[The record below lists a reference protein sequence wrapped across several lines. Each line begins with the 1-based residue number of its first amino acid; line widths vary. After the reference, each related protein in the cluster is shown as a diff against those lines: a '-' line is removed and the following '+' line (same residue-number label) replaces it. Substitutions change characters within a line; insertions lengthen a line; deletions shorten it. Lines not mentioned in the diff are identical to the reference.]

1 MKRYRICVSVLA
13 AMLTVSTAVFVTG
26 CNTPVSPDNSG
37 NTPGGDTGGTENPG
51 DGGDS
56 SELPVGNGTATITEN
71 DFPAGEFN
79 RYEITW
85 TPAGGEKQPK
95 LVASRETV
103 IITGLNPEE
112 KYTFTVTGV
121 STVGE
126 PEKVEKTIGEKSRA
140 AAVLILGS
148 TDFNNFTPE
157 VTHVDITWT
166 PENEVKQPL
175 RVSLDDA
182 KAEGVTAENFA
193 PGTYTFTLQG
203 MKLEE
208 KTVTPEI
215 VKPSYSDLLE
225 AGYNALEREDYDSAV
240 ASFMDAYAAEANNET
255 KMHAALAR
263 LAAISVNEQVVTLMR
278 ERIGFASYPGTLNAL
293 INTDEWWSDQ
303 EFFWESY
310 YDLSTYQEVSSESGW
325 GPYYRVNG
333 EVVLTSEYTDIYCKS
348 DSDQVK
354 SDAWVRLD
362 EEKYLQKIVKEN
374 EWGYWNNYT
383 LANPQLS
390 ENGNYL
396 IDSYTAENL
405 GIDVSTANPVYLSTF
420 RYVRIDYKIKNFMY
434 YPELTDAPDWV
445 SNVSLY
451 SPPELWMAVLLN
463 NNLKGVNDLIDSV
476 LNNVFGKSYDEAVQ
490 LINSMDDESVLI
502 DGSFIRLLRLED
514 QLGGDTVRVTKAEL
528 KAITAALDIVK
539 GTLQFLQAYNLDT
552 PLNFLALD
560 WIKGGDIDFNGG
572 KYDESYDPFKNGFL
586 TQRSGYT
593 TETAVNTYTS
603 ALDTL
608 IAAYD
613 SIITDSANY
622 PSAAKDFL
630 KKYSG
635 YKELAIAIKAAIQ
648 DGTCCE
654 FPSINNEGIPQQ
666 NDTLFSINFGCMAD
680 GFFSMKK
687 LFETEDGKPVFYTVD
702 GTTKVTAEN
711 INKIRGAFGIA
722 LKNSF
727 WTSIWDNG
735 MQDNNPGFSVLGF
748 CYKGTSATDK
758 DFGMDI
764 FNFYYGN

>member
-26 CNTPVSPDNSG
+26 CNTPVSPDNPG
-37 NTPGGDTGGTENPG
+37 NTPGDNTG

-95 LVASRETV
+95 RVDSIEEV
-103 IITGLNPEE
+103 IITGLNPVE

-121 STVGE
+121 SAVGE
-126 PEKVEKTIGEKSRA
+126 PKEVPKTIGEKSRA
-140 AAVLILGS
+140 AAIRILES
-148 TDFNNFTPE
+148 TDFNSFGSE

-166 PENEVKQPL
+166 PKNTVEQPL
-175 RVSLDDA
+175 RVSLSDA
-182 KAEGVTAENFA
+182 TKEGVTAENFA
-193 PGTYTFTLQG
+193 FGTYTFTLQG
-203 MKLEE
+203 MKLQE

-225 AGYNALEREDYDSAV
+225 TGYDALEREDYDSAV
-240 ASFMDAYAAEANNET
+240 ASFMAAHAAEANNET

-310 YDLSTYQEVSSESGW
+310 DHLYTYKETSLDESDW
-325 GPYYRVNG
+325 GLYYRVSG
-333 EVVLTSEYTDIYCKS
+333 DVKESSERYFNIYCKS
-348 DSDQVK
+348 EFKQVN

-362 EEKYLQKIVKEN
+362 DEKYLQKIVKEN
-374 EWGYWNNYT
+374 EWGYRNNYT
-383 LANPQLS
+383 LTNSHLS

-405 GIDVSTANPVYLSTF
+405 GIDVSTANPIYLSSF
-420 RYVRIDYKIKNFMY
+420 ESVRIDYKIKNFMY
-434 YPELTDAPDWV
+434 YPELTAAPDWV

-476 LNNVFGKSYDEAVQ
+476 LNNVFGESYDKAVE

-502 DGSFIRLLRLED
+502 NNRFIHLLRLED

-572 KYDESYDPFKNGFL
+572 KYDESYDPFNNGFL

-593 TETAVNTYTS
+593 TETAVNTYIS

-608 IAAYD
+608 IAAYE
-613 SIITDSANY
+613 SIIADNENY

-635 YKELAIAIKAAIQ
+635 YKELAENIKEAIQ
-648 DGTCCE
+648 NKDWYD

-666 NDTLFSINFGCMAD
+666 NDTLFSINFGCMED
-680 GFFSMKK
+680 GFFSMEK
-687 LFETEDGKPVFYTVD
+687 LFKTENGKPVFYTVD
-702 GTTKVTAEN
+702 RTTKVTAEN
-711 INKIRGAFGIA
+711 INNIRGAFGIA

-748 CYKGTSATDK
+748 CYKGTSDTDK

>member
-26 CNTPVSPDNSG
+26 CNTPVSPDNPG
-37 NTPGGDTGGTENPG
+37 NTPGDNTG

-95 LVASRETV
+95 LVDSREKV
-103 IITGLNPEE
+103 IITGLNPKE

-121 STVGE
+121 SAVGE
-126 PEKVEKTIGEKSRA
+126 PKEVPKTIGEKSRA
-140 AAVLILGS
+140 AAIRILES
-148 TDFNNFTPE
+148 TDFNSFGSE

-166 PENEVKQPL
+166 PPNKVEQPL

-182 KAEGVTAENFA
+182 KAEGVTSENFA

-203 MKLEE
+203 MKLEA

-240 ASFMDAYAAEANNET
+240 ASFMAAYAAEANNET

-278 ERIGFASYPGTLNAL
+278 DRIGFVSYPRTLNAL

-310 YDLSTYQEVSSESGW
+310 NHLYTYKETSLDESDFGL
-325 GPYYRVNG
+325 YYRVSG
-333 EVVLTSEYTDIYCKS
+333 DVIESSEGYFNIYCKS
-348 DSDQVK
+348 EFKQVN

-374 EWGYWNNYT
+374 EWGYRNCYT
-383 LANPQLS
+383 LANPKLS

-396 IDSYTAENL
+396 IDSYTAEKL
-405 GIDVSTANPVYLSTF
+405 HIDVSTADPVYLSTF
-420 RYVRIDYKIKNFMY
+420 EYVRIDYKIKNFMY

-476 LNNVFGKSYDEAVQ
+476 LNNVFGKSYDEAVE
-490 LINSMDDESVLI
+490 LINRMDNAPVLI
-502 DGSFIRLLRLED
+502 NNRFIRLLRLED

-560 WIKGGDIDFNGG
+560 WIKGGDINFNGG
-572 KYDESYDPFKNGFL
+572 NYDESYDPFKNGFL

-593 TETAVNTYTS
+593 TETAVNTYIS
-603 ALDTL
+603 ALDAL
-608 IAAYD
+608 IEAYE
-613 SIITDSANY
+613 SITADNKNY

-635 YKELAIAIKAAIQ
+635 YEKLAENIKEAIKN
-648 DGTCCE
+648 GTWCK
-654 FPSINNEGIPQQ
+654 FPSINNEGIPQEG
-666 NDTLFSINFGCMAD
+666 DSLFRINFGCMKD
-680 GFFSMKK
+680 GFFSMDK
-687 LFETEDGKPVFYTVD
+687 LFVIENGKPVFYTVD
-702 GTTKVTAEN
+702 RTTKVTAEN
-711 INKIRGAFGIA
+711 INNIRGAFGIA
-722 LKNSF
+722 LKDSF

-748 CYKGTSATDK
+748 CYKGTPDTDK

>member
-26 CNTPVSPDNSG
+26 CNTPVSPDNPG
-37 NTPGGDTGGTENPG
+37 NTPGDNTGDNT
-51 DGGDS
+51 GGDS

-103 IITGLNPEE
+103 IIMGLNPKE

-121 STVGE
+121 SAVGE
-126 PEKVEKTIGEKSRA
+126 PKEVPKTIGEKSRA
-140 AAVLILGS
+140 AAVRILES
-148 TDFNNFTPE
+148 TDFNNFAPG

-166 PENEVKQPL
+166 PKNTVEQPL
-175 RVSLDDA
+175 RVSLSDA
-182 KAEGVTAENFA
+182 TKEGVTSENFA

-203 MKLEE
+203 MKLEG

-215 VKPSYSDLLE
+215 VKPPYSDLLE
-225 AGYNALEREDYDSAV
+225 AGYDALEREDYDSAV
-240 ASFMDAYAAEANNET
+240 ASFMAAYEAEANNET

-263 LAAISVNEQVVTLMR
+263 LAAISVNEKVVTLMR
-278 ERIGFASYPGTLNAL
+278 ERIGFASYPRTLNAL

-310 YDLSTYQEVSSESGW
+310 DHLYTYQEVSSESGW
-325 GPYYRVNG
+325 GPYYRVSG
-333 EVVLTSEYTDIYCKS
+333 DVIESSEGYFNIYCKS
-348 DSDQVK
+348 EFKQVN
-354 SDAWVRLD
+354 SDAWVSLSN
-362 EEKYLQKIVKEN
+362 EKSLQKIVKEN
-374 EWGYWNNYT
+374 EWGYWNYT

-390 ENGNYL
+390 EDGNYL
-396 IDSYTAENL
+396 IDSSTAKKL
-405 GIDVSTANPVYLSTF
+405 DIDVSTNSIYLSHSG
-420 RYVRIDYKIKNFMY
+420 YVSIDYKIKDFMY
-434 YPELTDAPDWV
+434 YPELTGAPDWV

-451 SPPELWMAVLLN
+451 SPPMLWMAVLLN
-463 NNLKGVNDLIDSV
+463 KNLEGVNDLIDSV

-490 LINSMDDESVLI
+490 LINSMDNEPVLI

-552 PLNFLALD
+552 PLNFFALD
-560 WIKGGDIDFNGG
+560 WIEGGDIDFNGG
-572 KYDESYDPFKNGFL
+572 KYAESYDPFNNGFL
-586 TQRSGYT
+586 TRRSGYT
-593 TETAVNTYTS
+593 TETAVNTYIS

-608 IAAYD
+608 IEAYE
-613 SIITDSANY
+613 SITADNKNY

-635 YKELAIAIKAAIQ
+635 YKDLAIAIKAAIQ
-648 DGTCCE
+648 NKNWYD
-654 FPSINNEGIPQQ
+654 FPSINNEGIPQL
-666 NDTLFSINFGCMAD
+666 DKSLFRINFGCMKD
-680 GFFSMKK
+680 GFFSMDK
-687 LFETEDGKPVFYTVD
+687 LFETKDGKPVFRTREDIV
-702 GTTKVTAEN
+702 VNAEN
-711 INKIRGAFGIA
+711 KPKNGDLFGPVF
-722 LKNSF
+722 NSSICKEI
-727 WTSIWDNG
+727 WTYDDMEIPDRIPILLLRQNETG
-735 MQDNNPGFSVLGF
+735 G
-748 CYKGTSATDK
+748 
-758 DFGMDI
+758 FGMDI

>member
-1 MKRYRICVSVLA
+1 MKRYRIYVSVLA

-26 CNTPVSPDNSG
+26 CNTPVSPDNPG
-37 NTPGGDTGGTENPG
+37 NTPGDNTGDNT
-51 DGGDS
+51 GGDS

-79 RYEITW
+79 QYEITW

-95 LVASRETV
+95 MVDSIKKV
-103 IITGLNPEE
+103 IITGLNPKE

-121 STVGE
+121 RAVGE
-126 PEKVEKTIGEKSRA
+126 PKEVPKTIGEKSRA
-140 AAVLILGS
+140 AAVRILES
-148 TDFNNFTPE
+148 TDFNSFGPEVTPE

-166 PENEVKQPL
+166 PKNTVEQPL

-182 KAEGVTAENFA
+182 KAEGVTSENFA
-193 PGTYTFTLQG
+193 PETYTFTLQG
-203 MKLEE
+203 MKLEK

-215 VKPSYSDLLE
+215 VKPSYSALLE

-240 ASFMDAYAAEANNET
+240 ASFMAAYEAEANNET

-263 LAAISVNEQVVTLMR
+263 LAAISVNEKVVTLMR
-278 ERIGFASYPGTLNAL
+278 ERIGFASYPRTLNAL

-303 EFFWESY
+303 EFFLESY
-310 YDLSTYQEVSSESGW
+310 DHLYTYQEVSSESGW
-325 GPYYRVNG
+325 GPYYRVSGDVIESFEGYFN
-333 EVVLTSEYTDIYCKS
+333 IYCKS
-348 DSDQVK
+348 EFKQVN
-354 SDAWVRLD
+354 SDAWVSLSN
-362 EEKYLQKIVKEN
+362 EKSLQKIVKEN
-374 EWGYWNNYT
+374 EWGYWNYT

-390 ENGNYL
+390 EDGNYL
-396 IDSYTAENL
+396 IDLSIAENL
-405 GIDVSTANPVYLSTF
+405 DIDVSTANSVYLSSF
-420 RYVRIDYKIKNFMY
+420 EHVRIDYKIKNFMY

-451 SPPELWMAVLLN
+451 SPPTLWMAVLLN
-463 NNLKGVNDLIDSV
+463 NNLEGVNDLIDSV
-476 LNNVFGKSYDEAVQ
+476 LKNVFGKSYDEAVE
-490 LINSMDDESVLI
+490 LINSMDNEPVDI
-502 DGSFIRLLRLED
+502 NNRFIRLLRLED

-572 KYDESYDPFKNGFL
+572 NYDESYDPFKNRFL

-593 TETAVNTYTS
+593 TETAVNTYIS

-608 IAAYD
+608 IEAYK
-613 SIITDSANY
+613 SIIADNENY

-635 YKELAIAIKAAIQ
+635 YEKLAENIKAAIHNKAW
-648 DGTCCE
+648 CE
-654 FPSINNEGIPQQ
+654 FPSINNEGIPQL
-666 NDTLFSINFGCMAD
+666 DKSLFRINFGCMED
-680 GFFSMKK
+680 GFFSMEK
-687 LFETEDGKPVFYTVD
+687 LFKTENGKPVFYTVD
-702 GTTKVTAEN
+702 RTTKVTAEN
-711 INKIRGAFGIA
+711 INNIRGAFGIA
-722 LKNSF
+722 LKDSF

-748 CYKGTSATDK
+748 CYKGTSDTDK

>member
-1 MKRYRICVSVLA
+1 MKRYKICVSVLA

-26 CNTPVSPDNSG
+26 CNTPVSPDNPG
-37 NTPGGDTGGTENPG
+37 NTPGDNTG

-79 RYEITW
+79 QYEITW

-95 LVASRETV
+95 LVDSIKEV

-121 STVGE
+121 SAVGE
-126 PEKVEKTIGEKSRA
+126 PKEVPKTIGEKSRA
-140 AAVLILGS
+140 AAVRILES
-148 TDFNNFTPE
+148 TDFNSFTPG

-166 PENEVKQPL
+166 PKNTVEQPL
-175 RVSLDDA
+175 RVSLSDA
-182 KAEGVTAENFA
+182 TKEGVTSENFA

-203 MKLEE
+203 MKLEG

-240 ASFMDAYAAEANNET
+240 ASFMAAYAAEANNET

-263 LAAISVNEQVVTLMR
+263 LAAISVNEKVVTLMR
-278 ERIGFASYPGTLNAL
+278 ERIGFASYPRTLNAL

-310 YDLSTYQEVSSESGW
+310 YDLSTYQEVPSGSGL
-325 GPYYRVNG
+325 GPYYRVSG
-333 EVVLTSEYTDIYCKS
+333 DVIESSEGYFNIYCKS
-348 DSDQVK
+348 EFKQVN
-354 SDAWVRLD
+354 SDAWVSLSN
-362 EEKYLQKIVKEN
+362 EKYLQKFVKEN

-396 IDSYTAENL
+396 IDSSTAENL
-405 GIDVSTANPVYLSTF
+405 GIDVSTANQIYLSSF
-420 RYVRIDYKIKNFMY
+420 EYVRIDYKIKNFMY

-476 LNNVFGKSYDEAVQ
+476 LNNVFGKSYDKAVE

-502 DGSFIRLLRLED
+502 NNRFIHLLRLED

-560 WIKGGDIDFNGG
+560 WIKGGDIDFNDG
-572 KYDESYDPFKNGFL
+572 KYDESYDPFNNGFL

-635 YKELAIAIKAAIQ
+635 YKELATNIKEAIQ
-648 DGTCCE
+648 DGTWCE

-666 NDTLFSINFGCMAD
+666 NDTLFSINFGCMKD

-687 LFETEDGKPVFYTVD
+687 LFETEDGKPVFRTREDIV
-702 GTTKVTAEN
+702 VNAEN
-711 INKIRGAFGIA
+711 KPKNGDLFGPVF
-722 LKNSF
+722 NSSICKEI
-727 WTSIWDNG
+727 WTYDDMEIPDRIPILLLRQNETG
-735 MQDNNPGFSVLGF
+735 G
-748 CYKGTSATDK
+748 
-758 DFGMDI
+758 FGMEV

>member
-26 CNTPVSPDNSG
+26 CNTPVSPDNPG
-37 NTPGGDTGGTENPG
+37 NTPGDNTG
-51 DGGDS
+51 DGEDS

-79 RYEITW
+79 LYEITW

-95 LVASRETV
+95 LVDSIKEV

-121 STVGE
+121 SAVGE
-126 PEKVEKTIGEKSRA
+126 PKEVEKTIGEKSRA
-140 AAVLILGS
+140 AAVRILGS
-148 TDFNNFTPE
+148 TDFNSFGPE

-166 PENEVKQPL
+166 PVNKVEQPL

-193 PGTYTFTLQG
+193 FGTYTFTLQG
-203 MKLEE
+203 MKLEA

-215 VKPSYSDLLE
+215 IKPSYSDLLE
-225 AGYNALEREDYDSAV
+225 TGYDALEREDYDSAV
-240 ASFMDAYAAEANNET
+240 ASFMAAYAAEANNET

-263 LAAISVNEQVVTLMR
+263 LAAISVNEKVVTLMR
-278 ERIGFASYPGTLNAL
+278 ERIGFASYPRTLNAL

-310 YDLSTYQEVSSESGW
+310 NHLYTYKETSLDESDLGL
-325 GPYYRVNG
+325 YYRVSG
-333 EVVLTSEYTDIYCKS
+333 DVIESSEGYFNIYCKS
-348 DSDQVK
+348 EFKQVNSDAY
-354 SDAWVRLD
+354 AWVRLD
-362 EEKYLQKIVKEN
+362 DEKYLQKIVKEN
-374 EWGYWNNYT
+374 EWGYWNYT
-383 LANPQLS
+383 LANPKLS

-405 GIDVSTANPVYLSTF
+405 GIDVSTANPIYLSSF
-420 RYVRIDYKIKNFMY
+420 GYVRIDYKIKNFMY

-476 LNNVFGKSYDEAVQ
+476 LNNVFGKSYDEAVE

-502 DGSFIRLLRLED
+502 NNRFIHLLRLED

-560 WIKGGDIDFNGG
+560 WIKGGDINFNGG
-572 KYDESYDPFKNGFL
+572 KYAESYDPFKNGFL

-593 TETAVNTYTS
+593 TETAVDTYTS

-635 YKELAIAIKAAIQ
+635 YKELAIAIKKAIQ
-648 DGTCCE
+648 DGTWCK

-666 NDTLFSINFGCMAD
+666 NDTLFSINFGCMKD

-687 LFETEDGKPVFYTVD
+687 LFETEDGKPVFRTREDIV
-702 GTTKVTAEN
+702 VNAEN
-711 INKIRGAFGIA
+711 KPKNGDLFGPVF
-722 LKNSF
+722 NSSICKEI
-727 WTSIWDNG
+727 WTYDDMEIPDRIPILLLRQNETG
-735 MQDNNPGFSVLGF
+735 G
-748 CYKGTSATDK
+748 
-758 DFGMDI
+758 FGMEV

>member
-1 MKRYRICVSVLA
+1 MKRYRIYVSVLA

-26 CNTPVSPDNSG
+26 CNTPVSPDNPG
-37 NTPGGDTGGTENPG
+37 NTPGDNTGDNT
-51 DGGDS
+51 GGDS

-71 DFPAGEFN
+71 DFPAGKFN
-79 RYEITW
+79 QYEITW

-95 LVASRETV
+95 MVDSIKEV
-103 IITGLNPEE
+103 IITGLNPKE

-126 PEKVEKTIGEKSRA
+126 PKEVEKTIGEKSRA
-140 AAVLILGS
+140 AAVRILES
-148 TDFNNFTPE
+148 TDFNNYFTPE

-166 PENEVKQPL
+166 PKNTVEQPL
-175 RVSLDDA
+175 RVSLSDA
-182 KAEGVTAENFA
+182 KAEGVTAEDFA
-193 PGTYTFTLQG
+193 SGEYTFTLQG
-203 MKLEE
+203 MKLEK

-225 AGYNALEREDYDSAV
+225 AGYDALEREDYDSAV
-240 ASFMDAYAAEANNET
+240 ASFMAAYEAEANNET

-278 ERIGFASYPGTLNAL
+278 ERIGFASYPRTLNAL

-310 YDLSTYQEVSSESGW
+310 NHLYTYKETSLDESDLGL
-325 GPYYRVNG
+325 YYRVSG
-333 EVVLTSEYTDIYCKS
+333 DVIESSEGYFNIYCKS
-348 DSDQVK
+348 EFKQVNSDAY
-354 SDAWVRLD
+354 AWVRLD
-362 EEKYLQKIVKEN
+362 DEKYLQKIVKEN
-374 EWGYWNNYT
+374 EWGYWNYT
-383 LANPQLS
+383 LANPKLS

-405 GIDVSTANPVYLSTF
+405 GIDVSTANPIYLSSF
-420 RYVRIDYKIKNFMY
+420 GYVRIDYKIKNFMY

-476 LNNVFGKSYDEAVQ
+476 LNNVFGKSYDEAVE

-502 DGSFIRLLRLED
+502 NNRFIHLLRLED

-560 WIKGGDIDFNGG
+560 WIKGGDINFNGG
-572 KYDESYDPFKNGFL
+572 KYAESYDPFKNGFL

-593 TETAVNTYTS
+593 TETAVDTYTS

-635 YKELAIAIKAAIQ
+635 YKELAIAIKKAIQ
-648 DGTCCE
+648 DGTWCK

-666 NDTLFSINFGCMAD
+666 NDTLFSINFGCMKD

-687 LFETEDGKPVFYTVD
+687 LFETEDGKPVFRTREDIV
-702 GTTKVTAEN
+702 VNAEN
-711 INKIRGAFGIA
+711 KPKNGDLFGPVF
-722 LKNSF
+722 NSSICKEI
-727 WTSIWDNG
+727 WTYDDMEIPDRIPILLLRQNETG
-735 MQDNNPGFSVLGF
+735 G
-748 CYKGTSATDK
+748 
-758 DFGMDI
+758 FGMEV

>member
-572 KYDESYDPFKNGFL
+572 NYDESYDPFKNRFL

-593 TETAVNTYTS
+593 TETAVNTYIS

-608 IAAYD
+608 IEAYK
-613 SIITDSANY
+613 SIIADNENY

-635 YKELAIAIKAAIQ
+635 YEKLAENIKAAIHNKAW
-648 DGTCCE
+648 CE
-654 FPSINNEGIPQQ
+654 FPSINNEGIPQL
-666 NDTLFSINFGCMAD
+666 DKSLFRINFGCMED
-680 GFFSMKK
+680 GFFSMEK
-687 LFETEDGKPVFYTVD
+687 LFKTENGKPVFYTVD
-702 GTTKVTAEN
+702 RTTKVTAEN
-711 INKIRGAFGIA
+711 INNIRGAFGIA
-722 LKNSF
+722 LKDSF

-748 CYKGTSATDK
+748 CYKGTSDTDK

>member
-56 SELPVGNGTATITEN
+56 SELPVGNGTATITED
-71 DFPAGEFN
+71 DFPAGEFDQ
-79 RYEITW
+79 YEITW
-85 TPAGGEKQPK
+85 TPAGGEEQPK
-95 LVASRETV
+95 RVDSKEKV
-103 IITGLNPEE
+103 IIKGLNPGE

-126 PEKVEKTIGEKSRA
+126 PKEVEKTIGEKSRA
-140 AAVLILGS
+140 AAVLILES
-148 TDFNNFTPE
+148 TDFSFGSE

-175 RVSLDDA
+175 RVSLSDA
-182 KAEGVTAENFA
+182 TKEGVTAENFD

-208 KTVTPEI
+208 KKVTPEI

-225 AGYNALEREDYDSAV
+225 TGYDALEREDYDSAV

-278 ERIGFASYPGTLNAL
+278 DRIGFASYPRTLNAL

-310 YDLSTYQEVSSESGW
+310 DHLSTYQEVPSESGW
-325 GPYYRVNG
+325 GPYCRVNG
-333 EVVLTSEYTDIYCKS
+333 EVVLTSEYTDIYCRS
-348 DSDQVK
+348 GFDQVN

-374 EWGYWNNYT
+374 EWGYRNYYT
-383 LANPQLS
+383 LVNPQLS
-390 ENGNYL
+390 EDGNYL
-396 IDSYTAENL
+396 IDSSTAENL
-405 GIDVSTANPVYLSTF
+405 GINVSPENQVYLSSF
-420 RYVRIDYKIKNFMY
+420 EYVRIDYKIKDFMY
-434 YPELTDAPDWV
+434 YPELTAAPDWV

-451 SPPELWMAVLLN
+451 SPPMLWMAVLLN
-463 NNLKGVNDLIDSV
+463 NNLEGVNNLIDSV
-476 LNNVFGKSYDEAVQ
+476 LNNVFGKSYDEAVK
-490 LINSMDDESVLI
+490 LINSMDNEPVDI
-502 DGSFIRLLRLED
+502 NNRFIRLLRLED

-560 WIKGGDIDFNGG
+560 WIKGGDINFNGG
-572 KYDESYDPFKNGFL
+572 NYDESYDPFNNGFL

-593 TETAVNTYTS
+593 TETAVNTYIS
-603 ALDTL
+603 ALDAL
-608 IAAYD
+608 IEAYE
-613 SIITDSANY
+613 SITADNKNY

-635 YKELAIAIKAAIQ
+635 YKELATNIKAAIQ
-648 DGTCCE
+648 DGTWCE
-654 FPSINNEGIPQQ
+654 FPSINNEGIPQKGAP
-666 NDTLFSINFGCMAD
+666 LFRINFGCMKD
-680 GFFSMKK
+680 GFFSMDK
-687 LFETEDGKPVFYTVD
+687 LFETKDGKPVFYTVD
-702 GTTKVTAEN
+702 RTTKVTAEN
-711 INKIRGAFGIA
+711 INTIRGAFGIA

-748 CYKGTSATDK
+748 CYKDTSDTDK

>member
-56 SELPVGNGTATITEN
+56 SELPVGNGTATITGK
-71 DFPAGEFN
+71 DFPVGEFN
-79 RYEITW
+79 QYEITW

-95 LVASRETV
+95 LVDSEQTV

-140 AAVLILGS
+140 AAVRMLES
-148 TDFNNFTPE
+148 TDFNNFTSE

-166 PENEVKQPL
+166 PKNTVEQPL
-175 RVSLDDA
+175 RVSLSDA
-182 KAEGVTAENFA
+182 TKEGVTAENFA
-193 PGTYTFTLQG
+193 PGEYTFTLQG
-203 MKLEE
+203 IKLEE

-225 AGYNALEREDYDSAV
+225 TGYDALEREDYDSAV
-240 ASFMDAYAAEANNET
+240 ASFMAAYAAEANNET

-278 ERIGFASYPGTLNAL
+278 DRIGFASYPGTLNAL

-310 YDLSTYQEVSSESGW
+310 NDLFTYQESSSESDW
-325 GPYYRVNG
+325 GPYYRVDG
-333 EVVLTSEYTDIYCKS
+333 GVIKSSEGFFDIYCRS
-348 DSDQVK
+348 GFDQVN

-362 EEKYLQKIVKEN
+362 DEKYLQKIVKEN
-374 EWGYWNNYT
+374 EWGYWNYYT
-383 LANPQLS
+383 LANPKLS
-390 ENGNYL
+390 EDGNYL
-396 IDSYTAENL
+396 IDSYTAKNL
-405 GIDVSTANPVYLSTF
+405 GIDVSTANPVYLSSF
-420 RYVRIDYKIKNFMY
+420 GYVRIDYKIKNFMY

-451 SPPELWMAVLLN
+451 SPPTLWMAVLLN
-463 NNLKGVNDLIDSV
+463 NNLEGVNDLIDSV
-476 LNNVFGKSYDEAVQ
+476 LNNVFGESYDEAVQ

-560 WIKGGDIDFNGG
+560 WIKGGDIDFNDG
-572 KYDESYDPFKNGFL
+572 KYDESYDPFNNGFL

-608 IAAYD
+608 IEAYK
-613 SIITDSANY
+613 SIIADNENY
-622 PSAAKDFL
+622 PNAAKDFL

-635 YKELAIAIKAAIQ
+635 YEKLAENIKEAIQ
-648 DGTCCE
+648 NKDWYD

-680 GFFSMKK
+680 GFFSMEK
-687 LFETEDGKPVFYTVD
+687 LFETKDGKPVFRTREDIV
-702 GTTKVTAEN
+702 VNAEN
-711 INKIRGAFGIA
+711 KPKNGDLFGPVF
-722 LKNSF
+722 NSSICKEI
-727 WTSIWDNG
+727 WTHDDMEIPDRIPILLLRQNETG
-735 MQDNNPGFSVLGF
+735 G
-748 CYKGTSATDK
+748 
-758 DFGMDI
+758 FGMEV